1 MRRIFSIIAVA
12 VGTAA
17 AASPARAQKSE
28 EPFHWSGDVQN
39 AHWVY
44 VRNLNGAVR
53 VQAGSGN
60 KVEVSARKQWRRGNP
75 EDVKITVTQVGVN
88 KGDVLVCAL
97 WRSTDSCDEDG
108 YHSHRDGW
116 GNHNNND
123 TSVEF
128 TITLPAGV
136 KVDASSVNGEVEV
149 DGVASEVIAN
159 TVNGGV
165 SARSTGGPVRAKT
178 VNGQVNVR
186 AGVVDGSNLDY
197 STVNGS
203 ITIELPAATNAS
215 LDMRTTNGSVSS
227 DFPVTVEG
235 SFSAHR
241 MHGTIGKGGPTIKL
255 STVNGSIHLR
265 KL

>member
-1 MRRIFSIIAVA
+1 MRHILTIITVA
-12 VGTAA
+12 LGIAA
-17 AASPARAQKSE
+17 AESPALAQKSE
-28 EPFHWSGDVQN
+28 EPFHWSGDIQN

-44 VRNLNGAVR
+44 VRNLNGAVH
-53 VQAGSGN
+53 VQAGSGS

-75 EDVKITVTQVGVN
+75 EDVKITVTQVGSN

-97 WRSTDSCDEDG
+97 YRSDDSCDEDG
-108 YHSHRDGW
+108 YHSHRHGW
-116 GNHNNND
+116 GNNNND
-123 TSVEF
+123 ASVEF

-136 KVDASSVNGEVEV
+136 KVDASSVNGEVSV

-178 VNGQVNVR
+178 VNGQVAVR
-186 AGVVDGSNLDY
+186 SGIVNLSSLDY

-215 LDMRTTNGSVSS
+215 LDMQTTNGSVSS

-235 SFSAHR
+235 TFSAHR
-241 MHGTIGKGGPTIKL
+241 MHGTIGTGGPTIKL

>member
-12 VGTAA
+12 VGTVVAM
-17 AASPARAQKSE
+17 SPAGAQKSD

-53 VQAGSGN
+53 VQAGSGS
-60 KVEVSARKQWRRGNP
+60 KVEVTARKQSRRGNP
-75 EDVKITVTQVGVN
+75 EDVKITVTQVGMN

-128 TITLPAGV
+128 TI
-136 KVDASSVNGEVEV
+136 
-149 DGVASEVIAN
+149 I
-159 TVNGGV
+159 
-165 SARSTGGPVRAKT
+165 
-178 VNGQVNVR
+178 
-186 AGVVDGSNLDY
+186 
-197 STVNGS
+197 
-203 ITIELPAATNAS
+203 LPAARSRSAS
-215 LDMRTTNGSVSS
+215 LT
-227 DFPVTVEG
+227 
-235 SFSAHR
+235 A
-241 MHGTIGKGGPTIKL
+241 L
-255 STVNGSIHLR
+255 
-265 KL
+265 

>member
-1 MRRIFSIIAVA
+1 MRRIFSVIAVA

-17 AASPARAQKSE
+17 AVSPARAQKSE

-44 VRNLNGAVR
+44 VRNLNGAIR
-53 VQAGSGN
+53 VQAGSGS
-60 KVEVSARKQWRRGNP
+60 KVEVSAHKKWRRGNP
-75 EDVKITVTQVGVN
+75 EDVKITVTQVGSN
-88 KGDVLVCAL
+88 KGDVLVCATF
-97 WRSTDSCDEDG
+97 RSTDSCDEDG

-116 GNHNNND
+116 GSNSND

-165 SARSTGGPVRAKT
+165 IARSAGGPVRAKT
-178 VNGQVNVR
+178 VNGQVTVR
-186 AGVVDGSNLDY
+186 SGVVDGSNLDY

-203 ITIELPAATNAS
+203 ITIELPATTNAS

-235 SFSAHR
+235 TFSAHR
-241 MHGTIGKGGPTIKL
+241 MHGTIGNGGPTIKL
-255 STVNGSIHLR
+255 STVNGNIRLR

>member
-1 MRRIFSIIAVA
+1 MRRIFSLIAVA
-12 VGTAA
+12 VSITAS
-17 AASPARAQKSE
+17 ASPARAQKSE

-53 VQAGSGN
+53 VQAGSGS

-75 EDVKITVTQVGVN
+75 EDVKISVTQVGSN
-88 KGDVLVCAL
+88 KGDLWVCAIY
-97 WRSTDSCDEDG
+97 RSPDSCDEDG

-116 GNHNNND
+116 WNGNNND

-149 DGVASEVIAN
+149 DGVAAEVIAN

-165 SARSTGGPVRAKT
+165 IARSAGGPVRAKT
-178 VNGQVNVR
+178 VNGQVTVR
-186 AGVVDGSNLDY
+186 SGVVDGNNLDY

-215 LDMRTTNGSVSS
+215 LDMRTPNGSVSS

-235 SFSAHR
+235 TFSAHR

-255 STVNGSIHLR
+255 STVNGSIRLR